1 MLRVKDSSAFL
12 KIELE
17 RASYELGYR
26 YFTNVRGYGTLLGF
40 DTKDARTNRNL

>member
-17 RASYELGYR
+17 RASYELGYK
-26 YFTNVRGYGTLLGF
+26 YFTNVWGYGTLLGF
-40 DTKDARTNRNL
+40 DTTSPKIN